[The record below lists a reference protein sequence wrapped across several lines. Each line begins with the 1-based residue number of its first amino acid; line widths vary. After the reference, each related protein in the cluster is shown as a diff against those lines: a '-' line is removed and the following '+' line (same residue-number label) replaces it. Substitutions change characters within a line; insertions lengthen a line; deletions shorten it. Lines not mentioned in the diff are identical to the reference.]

1 MSDVLSR
8 IAHLSVLGILIGF
21 APAASAVSQFDAN
34 SAGPSVPV
42 NGLMARATVQAAG
55 ETAAPAALEVWIS
68 EALLAHKKAQEAARV
83 GKIVQAEAAKLKPG
97 SYVWRP
103 ELATQGPVDVVV
115 SLAAQRAY
123 VYRGGKLIAV
133 SSVSTGRK
141 GHVTPVG
148 SYPILQKKRMH
159 HSNLYNNAPMPNM
172 QRMTWDGV
180 ALHAGAIPGY
190 PASHGCVRLPLE
202 FSKLLFG
209 ITRHGSVVHV
219 IAEEPT
225 TSIAALDHALLQTAR
240 SGIFGPR
247 KAAAARPRKPAEA

>member
-1 MSDVLSR
+1 MSDVLRR
-8 IAHLSVLGILIGF
+8 IAHLSVLGVLIGF
-21 APAASAVSQFDAN
+21 APAASAVSQIDRD
-34 SAGPSVPV
+34 SAEAAIPED
-42 NGLMARATVQAAG
+42 GLMARATVQAAG

-68 EALLAHKKAQEAARV
+68 EALLAHKNAEEAASV
-83 GKIVQAEAAKLKPG
+83 GKIVQDEAANLRPG

-103 ELATQGPVDVVV
+103 ELATEGPVEIVV

-141 GHVTPVG
+141 GHVTPLG

-159 HSNLYNNAPMPNM
+159 YSNLYNNAPMPNM
-172 QRMTWDGV
+172 QRLTWDGV

-190 PASHGCVRLPLE
+190 PASHGCVRLPAE

-209 ITRHGSVVHV
+209 ITKHGSVVHV

-240 SGIFGPR
+240 SGILKPR
-247 KAAAARPRKPAEA
+247 KTAEAKPRKPAEA